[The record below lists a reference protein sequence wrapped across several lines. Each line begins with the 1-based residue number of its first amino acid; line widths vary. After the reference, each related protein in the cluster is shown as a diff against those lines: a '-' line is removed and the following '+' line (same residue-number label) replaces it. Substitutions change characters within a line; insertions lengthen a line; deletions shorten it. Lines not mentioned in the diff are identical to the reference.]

1 MLLTESVEVTLNN
14 KNIKHYE
21 EKGYKI
27 PRYYHKKHCTYFV
40 KTGTKI
46 NVKVEDLTI
55 GSHVK
60 VDVACDYCG
69 QIKNVCY
76 KDYLKNHDELGD
88 CCVNCRPIKY
98 KDTMIK
104 RYGFSNS
111 AQVPEIVEKIK
122 ATNRVKYGCDWQMQS
137 EEVQAKSRK
146 TMLERYGAEHALQVD
161 EFLAKAM
168 ESCCEAHKNPT
179 SKPQLKL
186 SEILLEMYGNCEL
199 EYPCK
204 FYSLDCMIVVN
215 DIKIDVEYDGWFWH
229 QDKKRDDRRDN
240 FVKKHGYKV
249 LRIKSDKH
257 DTLPNKERIDEKV
270 QMLLNGEEY
279 AEIQM

>member
-1 MLLTESVEVTLNN
+1 MLLTESVEVMFNG
-14 KNIKHYE
+14 KNAKYYE
-21 EKGYKI
+21 EKGYEI
-27 PRYYHKKHCTYFV
+27 PRYWDKKHKKMSI
-40 KTGTKI
+40 KQGTKI
-46 NVKVEDLTI
+46 NVKVEDLAK
-55 GSHVK
+55 GSHVR
-60 VDVACDYCG
+60 VNVACDYCG
-69 QIKNVCY
+69 QVKNVAY
-76 KDYLKNHDELGD
+76 KDYLYNHNELGD
-88 CCVNCRPIKY
+88 CCVKCRSVKY

-104 RYGFSNS
+104 KYGAISPTK
-111 AQVPEIVEKIK
+111 VPELLEKQIANNK
-122 ATNRVKYGCDWQMQS
+122 AKYGCEWPTQT
-137 EEVQAKSRK
+137 EEVKAKIQK

-204 FYSLDCMIVVN
+204 FYSLDCMIIVN
-215 DIKIDVEYDGWFWH
+215 DVRIDVEYDGWFWH

-240 FVKKHGYKV
+240 FIKKHGYKV
-249 LRIKSDKH
+249 LRIKSNKH
-257 DTLPNKERIDEKV
+257 DALPTKERIDEKV
-270 QMLLNGEEY
+270 QLLLNGEDY